1 MPQTTGRK
9 DTLNA
14 VAHPTSVSVLW
25 STPRRRALLL
35 RSAVLLGYARCGSS
49 SNISLPSSIPALAR
63 TRSNFV
69 VVASSSLM
77 VASRL
82 VWIWPQRFPT
92 ALVWLRSGGG
102 FELFGRVEYRARVIN
117 SGALLLLGVWFNPM
131 IVAAN
136 AVWPRPAIANTCFVL
151 GRCLGWELTPSKAAS
166 YARAGRGDSFPRG
179 LHVLPNLR
187 SWWRTLV
194 SLIAG
199 PRSSSR
205 EAFWNVLR
213 AAWSSS
219 VELALRVCAWRG
231 GIAGCRLWFHEH
243 PWLWWPT
250 VPMLA
255 LILSLSHSWQ
265 CPPC

>member
-1 MPQTTGRK
+1 M
-9 DTLNA
+9 A
-14 VAHPTSVSVLW
+14 IA
-25 STPRRRALLL
+25 
-35 RSAVLLGYARCGSS
+35 
-49 SNISLPSSIPALAR
+49 I
-63 TRSNFV
+63 
-69 VVASSSLM
+69 
-77 VASRL
+77 
-82 VWIWPQRFPT
+82 
-92 ALVWLRSGGG
+92 
-102 FELFGRVEYRARVIN
+102 
-117 SGALLLLGVWFNPM
+117 
-131 IVAAN
+131 
-136 AVWPRPAIANTCFVL
+136 WPRPALATTCFVL

-166 YARAGRGDSFPRG
+166 CVRAGRDDSLSRG

-187 SWWRTLV
+187 PWWRTLV

-255 LILSLSHSWQ
+255 LILSLTHTLGNAPLAEMSDACPFVRQVQFERVAPVSLYKELQSSCSGPQSHGLQ
-265 CPPC
+265 CVNGCANAVGG